1 MYDDETIKLTHR
13 ISVILSDHLG
23 SANAI
28 TRRDLRRSLR
38 IMFGDIE
45 TSDREMR
52 ATIKRQLPGVCYGGR
67 GYYLPRDRSDADK
80 TIEQNRKRAV
90 ALFEANKNLRKA
102 YPDWYGSGVQM
113 GLFN

>member
-67 GYYLPRDRSDADK
+67 GYYLPRDKGEADK
-80 TIEQNRKRAV
+80 TLEQNNKRAV
-90 ALFEANKNLRKA
+90 ALFKANKNFMEA
-102 YPDWYGSGVQM
+102 HPEWYGSGVQ
-113 GLFN
+113 GRLFN